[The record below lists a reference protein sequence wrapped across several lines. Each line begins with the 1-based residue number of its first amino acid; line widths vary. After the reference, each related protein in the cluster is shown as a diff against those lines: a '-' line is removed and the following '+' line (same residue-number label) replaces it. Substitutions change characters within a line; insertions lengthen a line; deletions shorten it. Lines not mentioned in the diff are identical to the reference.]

1 MKPMTTVAIY
11 QHTEN
16 GWLRVGLFSPR
27 KATSARHIAVQYF
40 AHCPNAPRGKMYATR
55 RYRINGTWAD
65 DIGSRFLLET

>member
-1 MKPMTTVAIY
+1 
-11 QHTEN
+11 
-16 GWLRVGLFSPR
+16 
-27 KATSARHIAVQYF
+27 VQYF